1 MLLAVKASQSKGEI
15 DYSYGSYHRASMPDF
30 SLSALISQVVTMRF
44 QGVGLCLGLLVIT
57 VNAELVNDG
66 VEVEDFSENSEESN
80 SKEDEPSSGV
90 RRLRCEL

>member
-1 MLLAVKASQSKGEI
+1 MKASQNKGEI

-57 VNAELVNDG
+57 VNAELVNG